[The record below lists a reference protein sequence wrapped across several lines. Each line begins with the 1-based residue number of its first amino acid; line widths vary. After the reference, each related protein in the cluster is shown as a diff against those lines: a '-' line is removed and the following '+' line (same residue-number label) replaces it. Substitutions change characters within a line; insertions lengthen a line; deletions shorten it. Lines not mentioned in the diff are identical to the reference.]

1 MGARP
6 LQLTTRSTN
15 RELVNRELL
24 EVWERGPFS
33 ELRVVLVENKE
44 SEYLLEVWERGPFSK
59 LRLVNRV
66 LQEVWERGPFSKLRV
81 LVVEN

>member
-44 SEYLLEVWERGPFSK
+44 SEYLLEVWERGPITN
-59 LRLVNRV
+59 LELVNGV
-66 LQEVWERGPFSKLRV
+66 LLEVWQRGPFSKLRIV
-81 LVVEN
+81 VVET